1 MKILAFGPFELD
13 PQSGELRKH
22 GLAIR
27 LGEQPLQ
34 ILLLLL
40 DRPGEVVTRDEVRQ
54 RLWHADTFVD
64 FDAGLSSAVRKLRD
78 ALGDSAENPRY
89 VQTLPRRGY
98 RFVAPVAVT
107 EALTKSKPIAVSRE
121 AKDSAPP
128 RANRRSLMLTV
139 LAVVVV
145 ASASYELL
153 SARRNIRPIDREAYD
168 LYLKGVA
175 TAGRGSLGAFR
186 DATVYFEKAIAKQ
199 PDFAM
204 AYAEMAQAQLQLVYA
219 GQFAPR
225 DVVPKAEASA
235 RRALELD
242 ASLPLAHRVLATILQ
257 NYYYNWEEADRERQR
272 ARATRTRGFEDHMT
286 AANALV
292 REGRFDEAAAE
303 AERARHGDPLSI
315 AGALAVGT
323 VLRDAQQ
330 YERALAEFR
339 RALTL
344 NPSVARAYFQIAVTE
359 LCMSRLEDA
368 TRSLEQAVRMTPD
381 NTRFRAY
388 LAALYAKGGRTTD
401 ARTILN
407 DLDALSRKQYVSAFG
422 FALIYDALNEPGPAM
437 AALEAA
443 YDEHALE
450 FAQLRQY
457 PPFESLRSNP
467 RYDALMHRLGRLSAV
482 QMTPWRSSTTAVA
495 VDEPALTR

>member
-13 PQSGELRKH
+13 SQSGELRKH

-40 DRPGEVVTRDEVRQ
+40 DRPGEVISREEVQQ

-89 VQTLPRRGY
+89 IQTLPRRGY
-98 RFVAPVAVT
+98 RFVAPVAVVET
-107 EALTKSKPIAVSRE
+107 RTTSPAIAVPPE
-121 AKDSAPP
+121 TNTSATPWK
-128 RANRRSLMLTV
+128 NRRSLMLAM

-153 SARRNIRPIDREAYD
+153 PARRNVRPIDGEAND

-175 TAGRGSLGAFR
+175 TTGRGSLSAFR

-204 AYAEMAQAQLQLVYA
+204 AYAELAQAQLQLVYA

-225 DVVPKAEASA
+225 DVVPKAEASV

-242 ASLPLAHRVLATILQ
+242 ATLPLAHQVLATILQ
-257 NYYYNWEEADRERQR
+257 NYYYNREEANRERQR
-272 ARATRTRGFEDHMT
+272 ARVIRTGGFEDHMA
-286 AANALV
+286 AANAFA
-292 REGRFDEAAAE
+292 REGRLDEAAAA
-303 AERARHGDPLSI
+303 AERARQADPLSI
-315 AGALAVGT
+315 AGALAAGA
-323 VLRDAQQ
+323 VLREAQQ
-330 YERALAEFR
+330 YDRALAEFR

-344 NPSVARAYFQIAVTE
+344 DPSVPRAYFQIAVTE
-359 LCMSRLEDA
+359 LRMARLADA
-368 TRSLEQAVRMTPD
+368 TRSMEQAVQMTPD

-388 LAALYAKGGRTTD
+388 LAALYAKGGRIAD
-401 ARTILN
+401 ARTIL
-407 DLDALSRKQYVSAFG
+407 DELQALSRKQYVSAFG
-422 FALIYDALNEPGPAM
+422 FALIHDALNEREAAM
-437 AALEAA
+437 ADLEAA
-443 YDEHALE
+443 YDEHAVE
-450 FAQLRQY
+450 FAQLGQY

-467 RYDALMHRLGRLSAV
+467 RYDALMRRLGHARRHP
-482 QMTPWRSSTTAVA
+482 QPKQTG
-495 VDEPALTR
+495 